1 MAKKTS
7 KPAFT
12 KAELDLMRKAVE
24 VRLERVSDL
33 SDDARK
39 ELEKSASE
47 AVTNAWFKGARLDDL
62 I

>member
-1 MAKKTS
+1 
-7 KPAFT
+7 
-12 KAELDLMRKAVE
+12 VE